1 MEWSSG
7 KGLSELEIGKSNY
20 RFGILPAK
28 NSIDQLQGAIL
39 EEALA
44 YFQSMILLSKFFN
57 NILIKFSE
65 DSFRNLSSWL

>member
-1 MEWSSG
+1 MSLD
-7 KGLSELEIGKSNY
+7 KGLSGLEIGKSNY
-20 RFGILPAK
+20 RFGILQVK

-39 EEALA
+39 EEVLA
-44 YFQSMILLSKFFN
+44 YSQSMILLSKFFN